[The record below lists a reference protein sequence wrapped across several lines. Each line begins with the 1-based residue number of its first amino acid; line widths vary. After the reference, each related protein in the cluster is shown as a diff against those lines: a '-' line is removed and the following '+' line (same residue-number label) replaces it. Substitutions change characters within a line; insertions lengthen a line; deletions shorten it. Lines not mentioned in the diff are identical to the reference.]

1 MAVRPIAENRRSRFT
16 SPFSRLRGQL
26 RGFEPLET
34 RANLAIAALG
44 ILLYED
50 HGGIPGKALDQGSV
64 VAGDSFFASIRFR
77 EFHPFIHGFTLIS
90 VNVAWNPSLLR
101 VLDAGPSATWDNAI
115 ISSDLP
121 IQRPAQLNQD
131 SGWLVNLEGLA
142 LSPLGLGRPLGD
154 EQWEQFALMRFA
166 ALKPVDATT
175 ITLSEGSSG
184 FVSNQGTSISASRI
198 RLELPSLTILPSVS
212 SLQAVGAAN
221 HSEAVPIESVLVG
234 LSTMTVAPED
244 QLERD
249 GVCVPWT
256 AMETTSHAGS
266 ANTIGEG
273 EGEAAGDASAVWAVG
288 CIAAEGC
295 WGTTLA
301 TPNYPATTND
311 HAFETRRDIDR
322 ENAPFQ
328 FPQVTLR
335 LDLSA
340 ATKCLVPLYA
350 NCVDELMRQEPAALW
365 NP

>member
-1 MAVRPIAENRRSRFT
+1 MAVRPIAEKRRSRFT
-16 SPFSRLRGQL
+16 SPFPRLRGQL

-34 RANLAIAALG
+34 RANLAVAALE

-50 HGGIPGKALDQGSV
+50 HGGIPGEALDQGSV

-142 LSPLGLGRPLGD
+142 LSPLGLGRSLGD
-154 EQWEQFALMRFA
+154 DQWEQFALMRFA

-184 FVSNQGTSISASRI
+184 FVSDFGTRISASRI

-221 HSEAVPIESVLVG
+221 HSEAIPIDNVLIG
-234 LSTMTVAPED
+234 LSTMTVEPED
-244 QLERD
+244 QLERA
-249 GVCVPWT
+249 GVCVPRT
-256 AMETTSHAGS
+256 GIETTSYAGS
-266 ANTIGEG
+266 PNTIAAG

-301 TPNYPATTND
+301 TPNYPATTNG
-311 HAFETRRDIDR
+311 HAFEPQRDIDR

-328 FPQVTLR
+328 FPEVTHPR
-335 LDLSA
+335 EVPA
-340 ATKCLVPLYA
+340 ATQCSAPLHAY
-350 NCVDELMRQEPAALW
+350 CVDELMRQEPAALW